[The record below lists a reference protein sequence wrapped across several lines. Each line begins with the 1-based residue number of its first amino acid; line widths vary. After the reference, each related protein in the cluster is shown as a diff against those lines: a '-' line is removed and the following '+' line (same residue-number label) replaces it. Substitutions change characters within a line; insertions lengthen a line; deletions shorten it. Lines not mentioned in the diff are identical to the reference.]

1 MGHTAP
7 GKLFWA
13 HSRSLEGH
21 EDPVAE
27 HLQAVSQRAALYAR
41 AFGAEEEAAIAG
53 LLHDLGK
60 YGDLFQERLR
70 GRASDIDHWSLGACA
85 CLQAYRRAGVAAA
98 LAVQGHHLG
107 LQVASNA
114 NLRSLAPERLAEIH
128 PQGLRPSA
136 PSADLL
142 LARARADGLDLPPP
156 PTRFIYE
163 DDAESFAAA
172 LMLDVRMLFSALVDA
187 DFLETEAHFQ
197 ATGPGSPCYRAP
209 GPELAAAA
217 AEECLHRHL
226 RRVREESGAAEEL
239 RRLRDDLLQACLA
252 AAEAPPGL
260 FTLTAPTGA
269 GKTLSMLAFALR
281 HARRHDLRRVVVVL
295 PFLSIIDQT
304 AHVYRE
310 ALHDLVA
317 AKPDY
322 VIEDHS
328 LARAPDRDPDSPEGR
343 ARLLAENWDAPVVIT
358 TSVQML
364 ESLFSNRPSRC
375 RKLHRLAR
383 SVILF
388 DEVQTLPRELAVPTL
403 ATLSRLSERY
413 GASVV
418 FSTATQPAF
427 EHLHESVRRYCAQG
441 WQPREI
447 VPEGLGLFDRA
458 RRTVVRWPAARER
471 RLWAELADELSEHAR
486 VLCVVNLKRH
496 ALTLF
501 DELRARELDGLF
513 HLSTSMCPAHRR
525 ARLDEIRR
533 RIDRGEPC
541 RLVSTQCVEAGVDL
555 DFPLVYRALAPL
567 DAIAQA
573 AGRCNREGRADIGE
587 VRIFV
592 PDDDLPYPRGGYQQA
607 ANVTEMLLM
616 EGDLDIHDPADFDR
630 YFRRLYNLGGLAR
643 ADTELI
649 EAMRAR
655 DFKRVAQHYRLIKQ
669 RTINVLV
676 PYCPPVFDALA
687 ERVLT
692 EGLRREWIA
701 AAREHAVGIYR
712 PRDDDPM
719 LCFLERVPVV
729 PGREYADDWWIYR
742 GDHYCEERG
751 LVPPDTNCIIA

>member
-1 MGHTAP
+1 MDAGTP
-7 GKLFWA
+7 MTFRA
-13 HSRSLEGH
+13 HSRSPKGH
-21 EDPVAE
+21 EDPVAA
-27 HLQAVSQRAALYAR
+27 HLQAVSRRAALFAES
-41 AFGAEEEAAIAG
+41 FGAGEEAAIAG

-60 YGDLFQERLR
+60 YGDLFQRRLE
-70 GRASDIDHWSLGACA
+70 GLASGVDHWSLGAWA
-85 CLQAYRRAGVAAA
+85 CIQAYRRAGQAAA
-98 LAVQGHHLG
+98 LAIQGHHVG
-107 LQVASNA
+107 LQVACRDNF
-114 NLRSLAPERLAEIH
+114 RSLAPERLAENC
-128 PQGLRPSA
+128 PEGRRPSA
-136 PSADLL
+136 PDTEPL
-142 LARARADGLDLPPP
+142 LARAAADGLDLPPALAQSV
-156 PTRFIYE
+156 FE
-163 DDAESFAAA
+163 DGPASPAAA

-197 ATGPGSPCYRAP
+197 ATGPDVPHYRAP
-209 GPELAAAA
+209 GPELLAAA
-217 AEECLHRHL
+217 AEECLDRHL
-226 RRVREESGAAEEL
+226 RRVREGSGAADHI
-239 RRLRDDLLQACLA
+239 RQLRDDLMGACLA
-252 AAEAPPGL
+252 AAETPPGL

-281 HARRHDLRRVVVVL
+281 HARIHDLRRVVVVL

-304 AHVYRE
+304 AGVYRD
-310 ALHDLVA
+310 ALRDLVA
-317 AKPDY
+317 GAPEY

-343 ARLLAENWDAPVVIT
+343 ARLLAENWDAPIVIT

-388 DEVQTLPRELAVPTL
+388 DEVQTLPRELAVSTL
-403 ATLSRLSERY
+403 ATLSRLSQRY

-441 WQPREI
+441 WRPREI
-447 VPEGLGLFDRA
+447 VPEGLRLFDRA
-458 RRTVVRWPAARER
+458 RRTIVHWPPGRER
-471 RLWAELADELSEHAR
+471 RPWAELADELSAHPQ

-501 DELRARELDGLF
+501 DELRARDPEGLF

-525 ARLDEIRR
+525 ARLDEIRER
-533 RIDRGEPC
+533 LDQGEPC

-555 DFPLVYRALAPL
+555 DFPVAYRALAPL

-573 AGRCNREGRADIGE
+573 AGRCNREGGASIGE
-587 VRIFV
+587 VHVFV
-592 PDDDLPYPRGGYQQA
+592 PDEDRLYPGAAYRQA
-607 ANVTEMLLM
+607 AGVTEKLM
-616 EGDLDIHDPADFDR
+616 VEGDLDLHEPASFER
-630 YFRRLYNLGGLAR
+630 YFRLLYDLGDLGR

-655 DFKRVAQHYRLIKQ
+655 NFERVAQHYHLID
-669 RTINVLV
+669 RGTINVLV
-676 PYCPPVFDALA
+676 PYCRATFNALA
-687 ERVLT
+687 EEVLA
-692 EGLRREWIA
+692 EGISRQWVA

-712 PRDDDPM
+712 PRDEDP
-719 LCFLERVPVV
+719 LFDLLEPVPVV

-742 GDHYCEERG
+742 GDHYYEERG
-751 LVPPDTNCIIA
+751 LVPSETDCIIA